1 MCMKTQWLHFKE
13 KSCFWCDVH
22 DHWSRSTTTVPWPN
36 EIFFLKHTHQWRCLC
51 STWSGPNW
59 SSMVVRIVGGPTFHG
74 GSGGYSGEQP
84 EVKDLL
90 ARSGGF
96 CLSNWRN
103 SEVRRRK
110 SNSGGS
116 GKFLT
121 TVISLQ
127 SIWKLRISSLSPLS
141 LFYAIVASRMIIV
154 ILDLYTEEDAL
165 ASKAC
170 FKIYQSWGSSQQ
182 KTTPVE
188 NYRFKCMY
196 SMTDDI

>member
-1 MCMKTQWLHFKE
+1 MKIIKTCVKTRWLHFKD

-182 KTTPVE
+182 
-188 NYRFKCMY
+188 
-196 SMTDDI
+196 

>member
-1 MCMKTQWLHFKE
+1 MCVKTQWLHFKE

-141 LFYAIVASRMIIV
+141 LFLCNCSIKNDHCHSWFVYWRRCVGIESMFQNLS
-154 ILDLYTEEDAL
+154 IL
-165 ASKAC
+165 
-170 FKIYQSWGSSQQ
+170 
-182 KTTPVE
+182 
-188 NYRFKCMY
+188 R
-196 SMTDDI
+196 